1 MSGPRPAG
9 RPGPG
14 RADPGGA
21 EPRSGGPDRRAEGGP
36 DRRAEGG
43 PGHRAA
49 TGAPSRTAKVA
60 LPSLVWRFLV
70 WACGTAALLAAMP
83 PDYRAGAMMPLFAA
97 LLGLLAAAEPEGVWV
112 LALEVTTVGA
122 WLVTTVAYGHDPS
135 PLTALAIG
143 SLLYVHHAMAALA
156 AHVPVR
162 ARLPV
167 PLLTAWAGR
176 TGGVLAASAAVCAA
190 LTALVALPAGPSP
203 AVAVVLG
210 AAGALAVAFALTR
223 S

>member
-1 MSGPRPAG
+1 MSAPRPAG
-9 RPGPG
+9 RPESG
-14 RADPGGA
+14 RA
-21 EPRSGGPDRRAEGGP
+21 EPRSGGPDRG
-36 DRRAEGG
+36 
-43 PGHRAA
+43 AA
-49 TGAPSRTAKVA
+49 GAPPRSATAA
-60 LPSLVWRFLV
+60 LPSLVWRFLI
-70 WACGTAALLAAMP
+70 WACGTAALLTAMP
-83 PDYRAGAMMPLFAA
+83 PDYRAGAVMPLFAA

-112 LALEVTTVGA
+112 LALEATTAGT
-122 WLVTTVAYGHDPS
+122 WLVTTLAYGEDPS
-135 PLTALAIG
+135 PFTASAIG

-167 PLLTAWAGR
+167 PLLVAWAGR

-190 LTALVALPAGPSP
+190 LAALVALPGGPPP

-223 S
+223 

>member
-36 DRRAEGG
+36 
-43 PGHRAA
+43 GHRAA
-49 TGAPSRTAKVA
+49 TGAPSRTATVA

>member
-14 RADPGGA
+14 RA
-21 EPRSGGPDRRAEGGP
+21 EPRFEGTDRRVEGGP
-36 DRRAEGG
+36 D
-43 PGHRAA
+43 HRAA
-49 TGAPSRTAKVA
+49 TGAPSRTATVA
-60 LPSLVWRFLV
+60 LPSLAWRFLV

-83 PDYRAGAMMPLFAA
+83 PDYRAGVMMPLFAS

-112 LALEVTTVGA
+112 LALEATTVGA

-135 PLTALAIG
+135 PFTALAIG

-156 AHVPVR
+156 AHVPMR

-167 PLLTAWAGR
+167 PLLVAWAGR
-176 TGGVLAASAAVCAA
+176 TGGVLAASAAVCTA
-190 LTALVALPAGPSP
+190 LTALVALSAGPSP

-210 AAGALAVAFALTR
+210 AAGALAVAFALTW
-223 S
+223 SP